1 MPPFLNDVWMDLL
14 LLLQVTHTSTREG
27 GVCPV
32 SMYALTP
39 SHTSMTYVCMG
50 CPERGIHGHTVGQ
63 QSTKETNTIISCSV
77 QSLDDIYIHDDMTT
91 RMCTYSHIL
100 DRL

>member
-1 MPPFLNDVWMDLL
+1 M
-14 LLLQVTHTSTREG
+14 
-27 GVCPV
+27 CPV
-32 SMYALTP
+32 SMYVLTP